1 MLFRRSIAA
10 LAALVLSATVALA
23 QGASFSAG
31 TVWGNDTASARPG
44 KVSTVTSILDRAL
57 GSTRGAIIERGASGW
72 AIVVPSA
79 TVGLAWVSA
88 GTGADPVYGVVS
100 LAGGGCN
107 AALTASNGGILY
119 STASACSILAGIANA
134 GRPLLSGS
142 SAAPTWAAFSL
153 PASVTSG
160 GVAFFDSTSSMA
172 SSAALAASRIV
183 FGGGAGVAPA
193 TGLAL
198 GTTTQVLHGNAAG
211 LPTWAAVSLTAD
223 VSGQLP
229 IANGGCNGT
238 TTTTC
243 FNNVAPTPTRAGDL
257 IYYNGANWISLAGN
271 NSGTKFLQEDAS
283 GVPSWVAAPGS
294 GTVTTLTAGAG
305 ISFSSGATCTT
316 TCTVSQSL
324 TNATLEGAPAN
335 PTLTASA
342 TDVMMGL
349 GVTTCRITPV
359 YASRL
364 QVNIQ
369 GNAQTATTGQ
379 TGTIQVRAGTGAG
392 IANGSGV
399 GASVTIGSKLSIAVA
414 AAGIVPFRIGG
425 IITGLTPGATVYL
438 DIAASITSGNF
449 TLTSISCSASEF

>member
-10 LAALVLSATVALA
+10 LAALALSATAALA

-88 GTGADPVYGVVS
+88 GAGADPVYGVVS

-172 SSAALAASRIV
+172 SSPALAASRIV

-211 LPTWAAVSLTAD
+211 LPTWAAVSLTTD

-257 IYYNGANWISLAGN
+257 IYYNGSNWVALAGN

-283 GVPSWVAAPGS
+283 GVPSWVVAPGT
-294 GTVTTLTAGAG
+294 GTVTSAQIIGAG
-305 ISFSSGATCTT
+305 LAVNSGTCTITATGACTITVTGATKAD
-316 TCTVSQSL
+316 Q
-324 TNATLEGAPAN
+324 
-335 PTLTASA
+335 
-342 TDVMMGL
+342 
-349 GVTTCRITPV
+349 
-359 YASRL
+359 
-364 QVNIQ
+364 
-369 GNAQTATTGQ
+369 Q
-379 TGTIQVRAGTGAG
+379 TGTSTTTVVEPARQQDHDSAAKAWV
-392 IANGSGV
+392 SFV
-399 GASVTIGSKLSIAVA
+399 GASGAINASYNVTSVTRSSAGTYAVNFTTAFATANYACVLTTLA
-414 AAGIVPFRIGG
+414 AAGPVGIVATASTQSTSAFNF
-425 IITGLTPGATVYL
+425 LTVSLAGALGDPTTAY
-438 DIAASITSGNF
+438 AACFGRQ
-449 TLTSISCSASEF
+449 